1 MDVLTNEGI
10 KEQTFQDMVK
20 MFLVRKELMN
30 SLSADLPRTQE
41 QIWVRH
47 ILVEDELT
55 ALEITDKLTAGGDF
69 ASLAAEY
76 STDETNKDNG
86 GDLGWFAR
94 GMMVLP
100 FEEAAFALEVGE
112 ISDPVQ
118 TDFGWHIL
126 QALGKEQM
134 PIDEAAFE
142 NMRNQA
148 FTEWLIEK
156 RLEYQLEINEDWISF
171 VPSEPVLPQE
181 IIDYIQY
188 QAGQQPGL
196 PPAVPEQ

>member
-1 MDVLTNEGI
+1 
-10 KEQTFQDMVK
+10 
-20 MFLVRKELMN
+20 MN
-30 SLSADLPRTQE
+30 VLSADLPRTQE

-55 ALEITDKLTAGGDF
+55 ALEVTDKLTDGQDF
-69 ASLAAEY
+69 VILAAEY
-76 STDETNKDNG
+76 STDESNKDNG
-86 GDLGWFAR
+86 GDLGWFSR

-126 QALGKEQM
+126 QSLGKELL

-148 FTEWLIEK
+148 FTEWLIER

-171 VPSEPVLPQE
+171 VPSEPGLPQE
-181 IIDYIQY
+181 VIDYIQF
-188 QAGQQPGL
+188 QTNQQPALL
-196 PPAVPEQ
+196 PEVPQP